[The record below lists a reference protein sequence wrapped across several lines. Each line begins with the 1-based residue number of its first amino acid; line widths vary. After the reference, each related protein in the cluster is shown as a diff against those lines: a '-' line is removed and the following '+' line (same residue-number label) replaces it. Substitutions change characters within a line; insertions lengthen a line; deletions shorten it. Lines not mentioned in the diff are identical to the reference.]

1 VNLAGWIASGSS
13 DLAPLADP
21 ERFATARLM
30 EWGSAVTWAEG
41 EDGDPGIDASHLL
54 MIAEAQA
61 PFSAEEAKAWQA
73 ELKFSNREAAAFL
86 GIALSTWNAYRAG
99 DFPVPHLVA
108 MACRASLRDP
118 VLVSAYFRPRPPA
131 GRPRKVVAAE

>member
-1 VNLAGWIASGSS
+1 MPLTLPRIASLKVVGPTTLDIRWKPVDGQASRSTVNLAGWIASGSS

-61 PFSAEEAKAWQA
+61 PFPP
-73 ELKFSNREAAAFL
+73 R
-86 GIALSTWNAYRAG
+86 
-99 DFPVPHLVA
+99 
-108 MACRASLRDP
+108 
-118 VLVSAYFRPRPPA
+118 RPRP
-131 GRPRKVVAAE
+131 GRPN